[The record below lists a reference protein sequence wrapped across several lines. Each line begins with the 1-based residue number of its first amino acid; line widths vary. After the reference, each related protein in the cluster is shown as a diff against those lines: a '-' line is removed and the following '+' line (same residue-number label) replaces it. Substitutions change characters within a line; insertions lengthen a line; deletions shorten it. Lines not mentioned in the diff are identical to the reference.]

1 MEESYED
8 TLKRLTRERD
18 EALAQIPYRHAF
30 ASNALHKLST
40 DRLLGSG
47 VILSLTLLGGQ
58 QPFEPVMISNGL
70 SNETIKALRNDL
82 FVAFSTT
89 PKSSPRSFK
98 YEYLVNC

>member
-1 MEESYED
+1 MEESHED
-8 TLKRLTRERD
+8 VIKRLTRERD
-18 EALAQIPYRHAF
+18 EALAQVPYRHAF

-82 FVAFSTT
+82 F
-89 PKSSPRSFK
+89 RSFQYNTEVK
-98 YEYLVNC
+98 PMEF

>member
-8 TLKRLTRERD
+8 IIKRLTRERD

-58 QPFEPVMISNGL
+58 QLFEPVMISNGL
-70 SNETIKALRNDL
+70 SNATIKALRDDL
-82 FVAFSTT
+82 F
-89 PKSSPRSFK
+89 RSFQHNTENK
-98 YEYLVNC
+98 PKEF

>member
-8 TLKRLTRERD
+8 TIKRLTRERD

-40 DRLLGSG
+40 DRLSGSG

-58 QPFEPVMISNGL
+58 QLFEPVMISNGL
-70 SNETIKALRNDL
+70 SNATIKALQDDL
-82 FVAFSTT
+82 F
-89 PKSSPRSFK
+89 RSFQYNTEIK
-98 YEYLVNC
+98 PTEV